1 MDERI
6 GGCMMGVL
14 KKVVK
19 SLAKA
24 AENGIDVETAASNI
38 VDMLSASELK
48 ELKKELKAI
57 KTAEA
62 IRKHLRPYAIA
73 GAAFAGGFLSGLE
86 NLLKQAESGKIDF
99 SDSVQKLGELAWMAV
114 AATFPKVAQ
123 DIAELG
129 EVTPEAAAGVV
140 PPETNELVELLSATA
155 PKAMDISE
163 EEEEE
168 GKDPLQKQIEEA
180 QKVLNDLQAAQKQQA
195 NIPNIGTM
203 LGALE
208 AATGTKEEE

>member
-1 MDERI
+1 MS
-6 GGCMMGVL
+6 VL
-14 KKVVK
+14 KKVIK
-19 SLAKA
+19 NLQKA
-24 AENGIDVETAASNI
+24 AENGIEVEKAAEHL
-38 VDMLSASELK
+38 VDMMSKSDLR

-57 KTAEA
+57 KVAETV
-62 IRKHLRPYAIA
+62 RTHLRPYAVA

-86 NLLKQAESGKIDF
+86 SLLKRAEEGKVDF

-123 DIAELG
+123 DVAELG
-129 EVTPEAAAGVV
+129 GVTPETAAGVV
-140 PPETNELVELLSATA
+140 PPDTNELTELLAATA

-180 QKVLNDLQAAQKQQA
+180 QKVLNDLETAQKQQA

-203 LGALE
+203 ISALE
-208 AATGTKEEE
+208 TATGTKEE

>member
-1 MDERI
+1 MS
-6 GGCMMGVL
+6 VL
-14 KKVVK
+14 KKVIK
-19 SLAKA
+19 HLEKA
-24 AENGIDVETAASNI
+24 AESGIDVEKAAEHI
-38 VDMLSASELK
+38 VDMISESERK
-48 ELKKELKAI
+48 QLKKELKAI
-57 KTAEA
+57 KIAEA
-62 IRKHLRPYAIA
+62 VRTHLRPYAIA

-86 NLLKQAESGKIDF
+86 SLLKQAEEGKIDF

-123 DIAELG
+123 DVAELG
-129 EVTPEAAAGVV
+129 NVTPETAAGVV
-140 PPETNELVELLSATA
+140 PPETNELVDLLSATA

-180 QKVLNDLQAAQKQQA
+180 QKVLNDLEAAQKQQA
-195 NIPNIGTM
+195 NVPNIGTM

-208 AATGTKEEE
+208 AATGTKEE